1 MSAGAVASGRGA
13 RVVRVLSVVLG
24 VVLYGGLASTALFV
38 VLLAVLA
45 LGPGPVDGLT
55 LTVAVA
61 FDVDAAPV
69 ALGDEPRATALRR
82 ATGALSLEGVS
93 GEVLLLWA
101 VPGVVA
107 VLAFLAIVH
116 QLRAV
121 TRTVAVGT
129 PFLPVNVRRIRTV
142 GWLLIGL
149 ALVSTVLPPLLT
161 NWAAQEYRV
170 PGITWRSV
178 LDVDLAL
185 VVAGLLLFA
194 LAEVF
199 RAGAEL
205 HEAQRLTI

>member
-1 MSAGAVASGRGA
+1 MSGGASTAGRTT

-24 VVLYGGLASTALFV
+24 VVLYGGLAATALFL
-38 VLLAVLA
+38 VLLGVLA
-45 LGPGPVDGLT
+45 LGDGPVEGLSVV
-55 LTVAVA
+55 VAVA
-61 FDVDAAPV
+61 FDVTAEPV
-69 ALGDEPRATALRR
+69 TLGDQPRAR
-82 ATGALSLEGVS
+82 SLEGAV
-93 GEVLLLWA
+93 GELTLERASPELVLLWA
-101 VPGVVA
+101 LPGLLA

-121 TRTVAVGT
+121 TRTVGVGT

-142 GWLLIGL
+142 GALLLGL

-161 NWAAQEYRV
+161 SWAAQQYSV
-170 PGITWRSV
+170 PGVVWRSA
-178 LDVDLAL
+178 LEVDLGL
-185 VVAGLLLFA
+185 VVGALLLFA

>member
-1 MSAGAVASGRGA
+1 MSAGVMASGRA
-13 RVVRVLSVVLG
+13 TRVVRVLSVLLG
-24 VVLYGGLASTALFV
+24 VVFYGGLASTALFV

-45 LGPGPVDGLT
+45 LGPDPVDGLT
-55 LTVAVA
+55 LSVAVA
-61 FDVDAAPV
+61 FDVDAAPITLGDQPRAV
-69 ALGDEPRATALRR
+69 ALQRAD
-82 ATGALSLEGVS
+82 GALSLEGVS

-142 GWLLIGL
+142 GGLLIGL
-149 ALVSTVLPPLLT
+149 ALVATALPPLLT
-161 NWAAQEYRV
+161 SWVAQEYRV
-170 PGITWRSV
+170 PGVTWRSV
-178 LDVDLAL
+178 LDIDLAL
-185 VVAGLLLFA
+185 VIAGLLLFA